1 MKTTLSAIVCAMA
14 ITAFGCGNGGGG
26 DGGGDSDAGG
36 DDGGGGVE
44 LCMDNPAEA
53 CAGECAFEPPAD
65 VNCSNACA
73 NIDTVCGFEKFIIG
87 QKILV
92 RGKISSKEERTEL
105 ENYHGRTEKSQ
116 NTLTPWHAPLARQA
130 DWQHTFD

>member
-1 MKTTLSAIVCAMA
+1 MA

-26 DGGGDSDAGG
+26 DDGGDSDAGG

-73 NIDTVCGFEKFIIG
+73 NIDTVCGSGCAG
-87 QKILV
+87 QCEGVQPGATCIAACEGTKALRCTNLV
-92 RGKISSKEERTEL
+92 FGCYATNDTCNSVGNCVNNSG
-105 ENYHGRTEKSQ
+105 N
-116 NTLTPWHAPLARQA
+116 
-130 DWQHTFD
+130 